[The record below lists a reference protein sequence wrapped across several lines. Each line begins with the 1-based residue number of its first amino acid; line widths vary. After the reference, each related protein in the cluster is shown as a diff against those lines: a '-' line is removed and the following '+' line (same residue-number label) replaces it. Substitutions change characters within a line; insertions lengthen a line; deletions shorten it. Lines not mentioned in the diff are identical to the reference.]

1 MQTLNRFTALACG
14 ALLAATFS
22 SATALAAGGT
32 VAPESVGISTERL
45 ERIDELVQRAI
56 AAGEIS
62 GAVTLVARN
71 GQIAHLAAHGVSDLA
86 SKKPMQT
93 DTIFRIASMSKPVGA
108 VAIMMLVEEGK
119 VRLNDPVSKFI
130 PSFAG
135 SEVAIEKPARGP
147 QGAPPAAVGA
157 AAPPPEFYTV
167 PAAREVTI
175 LDLLTHTSGVMS
187 GRMSNSVGQAASGK
201 RHDVGLK
208 WTEEIGDAPLEFQPG
223 SRWSY
228 SALAG
233 FDVLAHVVEVASGQ
247 SFDQFL
253 RARLFQPLAMQ
264 DVFFW
269 PNDAQRARLATVYQR
284 RDGALVP
291 SDNPNSMSSPK
302 YFSAAG
308 GLMATAET
316 YAQFGMML
324 ANRGEWNGH
333 QVLSPRSVELMGS
346 VFIPDTL
353 PGRQPGE
360 GYGLGVRVITDSA
373 ARTTYLSKGTFG
385 WSGAYGTHFWVDPK
399 ENLVGI
405 LLAQTPNRTFS
416 SDFENA
422 VMQALLDQ
430 ND

>member
-1 MQTLNRFTALACG
+1 MRTLTRFTALVCG

-22 SATALAAGGT
+22 LTNALAAGGT
-32 VAPESVGISTERL
+32 VAPESVGISTQRL
-45 ERIDELVQRAI
+45 ERIDELVERAI

-93 DTIFRIASMSKPVGA
+93 DSIFRIASMSKPVGA
-108 VAIMMLVEEGK
+108 VAILMLVEEGK

-130 PSFAG
+130 PGFA
-135 SEVAIEKPARGP
+135 SPEVAIEKTRTGPGAPAPAAAGP
-147 QGAPPAAVGA
+147 GAPP
-157 AAPPPEFYTV
+157 PDFYTV

-187 GRMSNSVGQAASGK
+187 GRMSNSVGQAASAK

-223 SRWSY
+223 ARWSY

-253 RARLFQPLAMQ
+253 RARLFQPLGMQ
-264 DVFFW
+264 DAFFW

-308 GLMATAET
+308 GLMSTAET

-324 ANRGEWNGH
+324 ANHGEWNGH

-385 WSGAYGTHFWVDPK
+385 WSGAYGTHFWVDPDK
-399 ENLVGI
+399 NLVGI
-405 LLAQTPNRTFS
+405 FMAQTSSRALL

-422 VMQALLDQ
+422 VLQAVVD
-430 ND
+430 